1 MTPLAVFLSSF
12 ISVFALGFQSQNV
25 NQGHYVAAFITSFA
39 IGGGT
44 LVLYKVLPDGTW
56 LDTVAYLI
64 GGATGIVCAM
74 WAHRRTLGR
83 KVATPPTAPEPDAE
97 GWLDA
102 FKQQPP
108 RNVWVEGDDDVGL
121 LPVRFDGVCWHSTK
135 GHITGIYRWRY
146 VPRQKPRTHTRSA

>member
-64 GGATGIVCAM
+64 GGAPAS
-74 WAHRRTLGR
+74 LNE
-83 KVATPPTAPEPDAE
+83 PP
-97 GWLDA
+97 
-102 FKQQPP
+102 
-108 RNVWVEGDDDVGL
+108 
-121 LPVRFDGVCWHSTK
+121 
-135 GHITGIYRWRY
+135 
-146 VPRQKPRTHTRSA
+146 KPAKKSSKKKS